1 MSEQLN
7 RERSELHQ
15 TEEPR
20 NVSAMLAAL
29 GAFAGVFA
37 IEVSF
42 LYALDMRGVGLG
54 WIAFPVLAGLWAWRW
69 VHARGPEATLSSS
82 KEAVNSLDRPQ
93 RLRLVLTAGWV
104 IGCSVYWFFL
114 DDSYEVRVG
123 AWLAWLIVPLMGVW
137 VMMKV
142 MGWVNAGQPGT
153 PGTR

>member
-1 MSEQLN
+1 MSEQT
-7 RERSELHQ
+7 HQ

-42 LYALDMRGVGLG
+42 LYALNMRGVGLV
-54 WIAFPVLAGLWAWRW
+54 WIAIPVLAGLWVWRW
-69 VHARGPEATLSSS
+69 VHARGREATLSSS
-82 KEAVNSLDRPQ
+82 KEAVNSLGRPQ
-93 RLRLVLTAGWV
+93 RLRLVLTVGWV
-104 IGCSVYWFFL
+104 IGCSVYWFLL

-123 AWLAWLIVPLMGVW
+123 AWLIVPLMGAW